1 MLSDKK
7 KIHKTERWQKNREE
21 RTQLKAKEKERKKNL
36 IYAAAMKLFTDKG
49 VENVSVEDIALE
61 AKVSYGTFY
70 NFFSKKDDVLMYF
83 FQQKYDKSRRELD
96 QTMGAKT
103 TLTDKVDALLES
115 YWKHVIQ
122 NKDFARVVALERIMQ
137 FGEPN
142 NRDARAFQ
150 ELLAG
155 LIEPACPGK
164 NADAV
169 ASEARRIAHM
179 IIAINLL
186 YIIQWING
194 TIISRQE
201 CLRRL
206 RDDTHSIIAAMCR

>member
-7 KIHKTERWQKNREE
+7 KIRKTERWQKNREE
-21 RTQLKAKEKERKKNL
+21 RTQLKAADKERKKNL

-49 VENVSVEDIALE
+49 FENVSVEDIALE

-206 RDDTHSIIAAMCR
+206 RDDTHSIILAMCR

>member
-1 MLSDKK
+1 MIRKRFTKQSAGKK
-7 KIHKTERWQKNREE
+7 TGKNA
-21 RTQLKAKEKERKKNL
+21 TQLKAKEKERKKNL
-36 IYAAAMKLFTDKG
+36 IYAAAIKLFTDKG
-49 VENVSVEDIALE
+49 VENVSVEDIALK

-96 QTMGAKT
+96 QIMGSKT

-137 FGEPN
+137 FGKSN
-142 NRDARAFQ
+142 NREAQAFQ
-150 ELLAG
+150 EVLVR
-155 LIEPACPGK
+155 LIEQACPAK

-179 IIAINLL
+179 IIGINLL

-194 TIISRQE
+194 TITSRQE
-201 CLRRL
+201 CLSQL
-206 RDDTHSIIAAMCR
+206 RDDTHSIIAAMCA